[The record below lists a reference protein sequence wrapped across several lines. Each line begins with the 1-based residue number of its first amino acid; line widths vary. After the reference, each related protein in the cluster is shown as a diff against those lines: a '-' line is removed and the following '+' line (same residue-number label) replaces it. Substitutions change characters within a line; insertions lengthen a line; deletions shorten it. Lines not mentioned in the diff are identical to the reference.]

1 MAWEWLEKYLK
12 GGLRTQG
19 VPDVIGGEVPTR
31 GLFGTGGQYG
41 QGGLLTTFDPNP
53 AAMESLGEAF
63 SNPWVLGALRGMQSG
78 AKGQNIMQAA
88 PEAIISGVKDAYT
101 IGKFKKFQKEK
112 KAIEKLL
119 ESDEIS
125 DLNKLLIAAGK
136 NPLPDKKGSFQKKA
150 EYIADNTVFTKGE
163 IINIL
168 LAPKDTWTK
177 KRFMAETY
185 TRSVAMLGV
194 TGAKNAAEKS
204 GEFWDSNISIS
215 GKSSGTD
222 LSTFTLTDAGSKL
235 AATLKV
241 DGSVTKIVE
250 LMKIKHPDSTIEE
263 IIQSLKEQNI
273 IQ

>member
-88 PEAIISGVKDAYT
+88 PEAIIGGVKDAYT

-222 LSTFTLTDAGSKL
+222 LSTFTLTKLGSEKY
-235 AATLKV
+235 
-241 DGSVTKIVE
+241 GSVKNIVDK
-250 LMKIKHPDSTIEE
+250 MKIDHPDATIEE
-263 IIQSLKEQNI
+263 IIASLKEHNI

>member
-1 MAWEWLEKYLK
+1 MATPWEWLQKYLVGQAPVGDFDTVERSK
-12 GGLRTQG
+12 
-19 VPDVIGGEVPTR
+19 
-31 GLFGTGGQYG
+31 GLFGVGGDFG
-41 QGGLLTTFDPNP
+41 QGGLLTNFQSNP
-53 AAMESLGEAF
+53 AAMESLGKTF
-63 SNPWVLGALRGMQSG
+63 SNPLVLGSLRGMQLGSQ
-78 AKGQNIMQAA
+78 GQNIMQAA

-177 KRFMAETY
+177 KRFMSETF
-185 TRSVAMLGV
+185 TRSVGTLGEED
-194 TGAKNAAEKS
+194 AKAASLKA
-204 GEFWDSNISIS
+204 GKFWDSNISIS

-222 LSTFTLTDAGSKL
+222 LSTFTLTKLGSEKY
-235 AATLKV
+235 
-241 DGSVTKIVE
+241 GSVKNIVDK
-250 LMKIKHPDSTIEE
+250 MKIDHPDATIEE
-263 IIQSLKEQNI
+263 IIVSLKEHNI